1 MMSFKLTKSQD
12 YSENKLMS
20 LKVLALDAATE
31 SLSVAISAHSSKDIV
46 SHFEVCPQEHS
57 QKILPLIES
66 LLIKDNIK
74 LKDLDVIAF
83 GRGPGS
89 FTGVRIS
96 VAITQGLAFAAKLPV
111 IGISTL
117 QTMAQQA
124 IDETGAKNVYAAI
137 DARMSEV
144 YFAHYC
150 ADENGIAR
158 LIDKEIVIKP
168 ELLNL
173 DSSEVVAVGTGFETY
188 PSLHKVDNINF
199 LTDITLPNAKYMLKI
214 AKDMYVKGEHVT
226 ASQAQPMYVRDTVT
240 WKKLP
245 GK

>member
-1 MMSFKLTKSQD
+1 
-12 YSENKLMS
+12 MS

-31 SLSVAISAHSSKDIV
+31 SLSAAISAHRNKDIV

-66 LLIKDNIK
+66 LLTKDNIK

-96 VAITQGLAFAAKLPV
+96 VAITQGLAFSANLPV
-111 IGISTL
+111 VGISTL

-144 YFAHYC
+144 YFAYYC

-168 ELLNL
+168 ELLKL
-173 DSSEVVAVGTGFETY
+173 DSSEVVAVGTGFATY
-188 PSLHKVDNINF
+188 PKLYEADNIKF
-199 LTDITLPNAKYMLKI
+199 LADITLPNAKYMLKI
-214 AKDMYVKGEHVT
+214 ASDMYNKGGCVS

-245 GK
+245 RKG

>member
-1 MMSFKLTKSQD
+1 
-12 YSENKLMS
+12 MS

-31 SLSVAISAHSSKDIV
+31 SLSAAISADSSKECV

-66 LLIKDNIK
+66 LLTQDNMK

-96 VAITQGLAFAAKLPV
+96 VAITQGLAFSANLPV
-111 IGISTL
+111 VGISTL

-173 DSSEVVAVGTGFETY
+173 DLADVVAVGTGFETY
-188 PSLHKVDNINF
+188 PNLHEAKNIKF
-199 LTDITLPNAKYMLKI
+199 LADIILPNAKYMLKI
-214 AKDMYVKGEHVT
+214 ATDMHAKGECVS
-226 ASQAQPMYVRDTVT
+226 AAQAQPMYVRDTVT

-245 GK
+245 GKE

>member
-1 MMSFKLTKSQD
+1 
-12 YSENKLMS
+12 MS
-20 LKVLALDAATE
+20 LKILALDAATE
-31 SLSVAISAHSSKDIV
+31 SLSAAISADSSKEMV

-66 LLIKDNIK
+66 LLTQDDIK

-96 VAITQGLAFAAKLPV
+96 VAITQGLAFSANIPV
-111 IGISTL
+111 VGISTL

-124 IDETGAKNVYAAI
+124 IDETGAKNVYTAI

-144 YFAHYC
+144 YFAHYS
-150 ADENGIAR
+150 ADENGIAQ
-158 LIDKEIVIKP
+158 LIDKEVVIKP

-173 DSSEVVAVGTGFETY
+173 EDTQAVAVGTGFETY
-188 PSLHKVDNINF
+188 PELHQSDNINF
-199 LTDITLPNAKYMLKI
+199 LADITLPNAKYMLKI
-214 AKDMYVKGEHVT
+214 AKHLHEQGKCVT
-226 ASQAQPMYVRDTVT
+226 ASEAQPMYVRDTVT

-245 GK
+245 GKE

>member
-1 MMSFKLTKSQD
+1 
-12 YSENKLMS
+12 MS

-31 SLSVAISAHSSKDIV
+31 SLSVAISADNSKECV

-57 QKILPLIES
+57 QKILPLVES
-66 LLIKDNIK
+66 LLKKDNIK

-96 VAITQGLAFAAKLPV
+96 VAITQGLAFSANLPV

-124 IDETGAKNVYAAI
+124 IDDTGAKNVYAAI

-150 ADENGIAR
+150 ADENGIAK

-168 ELLNL
+168 ELLTL
-173 DSSEVVAVGTGFETY
+173 ECAEAVAVGTGFETY
-188 PSLHKVDNINF
+188 SSLHQTDNIHF
-199 LTDITLPNAKYMLKI
+199 LSDITLPNAKYMLKI
-214 AKDMYVKGEHVT
+214 AKQMHDKGECVS

-245 GK
+245 GKE

>member
-1 MMSFKLTKSQD
+1 
-12 YSENKLMS
+12 MS
-20 LKVLALDAATE
+20 LKILALDAATE
-31 SLSVAISAHSSKDIV
+31 SLSAAISADSNNVSV

-57 QKILPLIES
+57 QKILPLVES
-66 LLIKDNIK
+66 LLTEDSIK

-96 VAITQGLAFAAKLPV
+96 VAITQGLAFSANIPV

-124 IDETGAKNVYAAI
+124 IDEMGAKNVYAAI

-144 YFAHYC
+144 YFAHYRT
-150 ADENGIAR
+150 DEDGIAT
-158 LIDKEIVIKP
+158 LIDKEIVINP
-168 ELLNL
+168 ELLTL
-173 DSSEVVAVGTGFETY
+173 DSEEAVAVGTGFETY
-188 PSLHKVDNINF
+188 SSLHQADNIKF
-199 LTDITLPNAKYMLKI
+199 LTDIILPNAKYMLKI
-214 AKDMYVKGEHVT
+214 ATQLHGKGEYVS

-240 WKKLP
+240 WQKLP
-245 GK
+245 GKE